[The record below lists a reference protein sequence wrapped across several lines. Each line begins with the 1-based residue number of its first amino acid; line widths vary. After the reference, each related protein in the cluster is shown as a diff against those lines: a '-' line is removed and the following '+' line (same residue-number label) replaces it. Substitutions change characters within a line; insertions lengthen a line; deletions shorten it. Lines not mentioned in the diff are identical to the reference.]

1 MGVAHFFWMVIR
13 WSFIILLITVLF
25 SLFAFFPYVM
35 DIKAMSHVIAMEV
48 MNNGYLDEDLR
59 KKYLLQLSENNSFT
73 GKSTLLPH
81 ELEPG
86 ESYIPGVPGPPNVSI
101 EACYVTE
108 SGACLALEPITYAE
122 AQQRIQQ
129 AYSSGI
135 APYDVLDR
143 DIPIRVT
150 IKTNYKIQVMAFGK
164 PLVAYL
170 PMVIQSSG
178 ITVRDYRW

>member
-1 MGVAHFFWMVIR
+1 MTQFFWMIIR
-13 WSFIILLITVLF
+13 WSFVILLISVLF
-25 SLFAFFPYVM
+25 SLFTFFPYVM

-59 KKYLLQLSENNSFT
+59 KKYLQQLSENNGFT
-73 GKSTLLPH
+73 GNSTLLPN
-81 ELEPG
+81 ELGPG

-108 SGACLALEPITYAE
+108 SGECLSLQPITAAE
-122 AQQRIQQ
+122 ANQRIQQ
-129 AYSSGI
+129 AYISGTP
-135 APYDVLDR
+135 PYDVLDR

-150 IKTNYKIQVMAFGK
+150 IKTNYKVQLMAFGK

-170 PMVIQSSG
+170 PMVIQSTG